1 MIVHSAR
8 IQGFHFRG
16 TNFYIQMS
24 RPEKDLNMN
33 SRMTWLRNDPHKSVL
48 VSTSER
54 CCQTLFVFIHQASGI
69 RHLKLT
75 SRSWPPTTT
84 PRHGGLNPPVPSN
97 CFIIEIKTNFSNQS
111 WNESACTCY
120 GYLNYIHWILYW
132 SLTIPNGRV
141 LLGLDLKNLKHFL
154 HQQ

>member
-1 MIVHSAR
+1 MVVHSAR
-8 IQGFHFRG
+8 IQGFHFRD

-33 SRMTWLRNDPHKSVL
+33 SRMTWLRNDPQKSVL

-97 CFIIEIKTNFSNQS
+97 FFIIEKKKLLKSIMKWVRMYMLWISQLHT
-111 WNESACTCY
+111 
-120 GYLNYIHWILYW
+120 LNPILKFNHSKW
-132 SLTIPNGRV
+132 KSSFRTWFEEP
-141 LLGLDLKNLKHFL
+141 
-154 HQQ
+154 